1 MRKYFLL
8 LILIAFTSCKD
19 EVIFTQ
25 PKEPTYVRV
34 QKIKLTPVLKRN
46 YRVIGSFIVNH
57 RYNAGFELPGMIKEI
72 FVSENQEVTK
82 GMILASYDVKYY
94 DQLRKKADA
103 LYKKADREYQKA
115 NKAGPEVFAPTIIAG
130 FEEIRQS
137 AQANLELARLEL
149 KKANCKAPGDGIIE
163 KILKR
168 TNEVVASGQP
178 VFFIL
183 DIDKL
188 KFQAKVPQ
196 HIVTQLAVGGTRA
209 DVELIDIKNIP
220 VNDEQDTQNPRL
232 TRIYWESNAAHQ
244 YTIEFLVD
252 NRSHDIRPGM
262 LAEAKINLPPYENV
276 YAYNLDWVVIE
287 NDVANIWFKQAE
299 KAQAYRLKLENFEI
313 VNQKLITTEKPPF
326 TKVITEGYHDLAD
339 NEIIQV
345 ID

>member
-8 LILIAFTSCKD
+8 LVLIAFIGCKD

-25 PKEPTYVRV
+25 PKVPTYVRV
-34 QKIKLTPVLKRN
+34 KKVELTPVLSRF
-46 YRVIGSFIVNH
+46 YHVIGSFEVNH

-72 FVSENQEVTK
+72 FITENQKVTK
-82 GMILASYDVKYY
+82 GMVLASYDVKYY
-94 DQLRKKADA
+94 DQLRTKADA
-103 LYKKADREYQKA
+103 LFKKADREFQKA

-130 FEEIRQS
+130 LEELRQS
-137 AQANLELARLEL
+137 AEANLELARLEL
-149 KKANCKAPGDGIIE
+149 KKASCKAPGDGIVE

-183 DIDKL
+183 DIDTL
-188 KFQAKVPQ
+188 KFQVKIPQ

-209 DVELIDIKNIP
+209 DIRLIDIKNIP
-220 VNDEQDTQNPRL
+220 IKDEQDAQNPRL
-232 TRIYWESNAAHQ
+232 TRIYWESNTAHQ
-244 YTIEFLVD
+244 YIIEFLVD
-252 NRSHDIRPGM
+252 NRSHNIRPGM
-262 LAEAKINLPPYENV
+262 LAQADIVLPPFENV
-276 YAYNLDWVVIE
+276 YAYDLDWVAIE
-287 NDVANIWFKQAE
+287 NDVANIWFKQVG

-326 TKVITEGYHDLAD
+326 PEVITEGYHDLAD